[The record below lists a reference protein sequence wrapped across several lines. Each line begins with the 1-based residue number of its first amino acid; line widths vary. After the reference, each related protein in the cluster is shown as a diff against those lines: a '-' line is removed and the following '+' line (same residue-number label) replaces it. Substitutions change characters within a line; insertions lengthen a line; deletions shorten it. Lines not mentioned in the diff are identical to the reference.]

1 MKKPEKNFNL
11 TLISSLILSSIA
23 FTACGG
29 SSSSPQPGPTPDP
42 DPEKVKITL
51 VEQGD
56 IFTGKPYVVSIIEES
71 SASDTASDANT
82 EIDGLTVTAKYGE
95 ITKTHPQT
103 GK

>member
-29 SSSSPQPGPTPDP
+29 SSSSPQKGPTPDP
-42 DPEKVKITL
+42 EPEKLKINL

-56 IFTGKPYVVSIIEES
+56 IFNG
-71 SASDTASDANT
+71 
-82 EIDGLTVTAKYGE
+82 
-95 ITKTHPQT
+95 
-103 GK
+103 